1 MITPTSR
8 GADETPDNLDSKR
21 DEFRTYLEKSGL
33 IDNLTK
39 VLVSL
44 YEEPEKPSNPTG
56 FVKEHLG
63 SNAPASLDVESMRV
77 ELEDLRQRVEALEV
91 ENTMLKEK
99 LSQRQIIDPNTQ
111 SET

>member
-1 MITPTSR
+1 MLKPI
-8 GADETPDNLDSKR
+8 
-21 DEFRTYLEKSGL
+21 FQ
-33 IDNLTK
+33 

-99 LSQRQIIDPNTQ
+99 LSQRQITDPNTQ